1 MAPLGGPCAFLGINI
16 FQTSAYSLSIFV
28 FCLLSLFHFLSPS
41 LSPRPQHFRA
51 DFGFFPY

>member
-28 FCLLSLFHFLSPS
+28 FCLFSLFHFLSPS